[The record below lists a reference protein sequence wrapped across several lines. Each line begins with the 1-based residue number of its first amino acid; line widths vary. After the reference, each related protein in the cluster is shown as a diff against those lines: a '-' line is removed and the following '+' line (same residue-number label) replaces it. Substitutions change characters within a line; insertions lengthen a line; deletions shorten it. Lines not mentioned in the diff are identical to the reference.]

1 MQTECALL
9 LPMRRQG
16 QVLPPGPTL
25 QLGQFRHR
33 QDFILAQLRQ
43 EANHRRPVASLLMQA
58 LQLTQ
63 DLCVMRV
70 ALVHRLQG
78 RQGSLGI
85 TAIGLQLRVV
95 QGNRQLGLGL
105 ALQGTLQQ
113 VVTFFVT
120 TLLIC
125 GAGSPEVVKQRLALG
140 FRSPM
145 QMTLR
150 AGPATFGQIQLTV
163 LDRHLDPATAIA
175 P

>member
-1 MQTECALL
+1 
-9 LPMRRQG
+9 
-16 QVLPPGPTL
+16 
-25 QLGQFRHR
+25 
-33 QDFILAQLRQ
+33 
-43 EANHRRPVASLLMQA
+43 MQA

-63 DLCVMRV
+63 DLCVMRM

-78 RQGSLGI
+78 RQGAFGI

-95 QGNRQLGLGL
+95 QGDRQLGLGL
-105 ALQGTLQQ
+105 SLQRTLQQ

-120 TLLIC
+120 TLLVR
-125 GAGSPEVVKQRLALG
+125 GAGSPKVVKQRLALG
-140 FRSPM
+140 LCGPM

-150 AGPATFGQIQLTV
+150 AGPATFGQVQLSV